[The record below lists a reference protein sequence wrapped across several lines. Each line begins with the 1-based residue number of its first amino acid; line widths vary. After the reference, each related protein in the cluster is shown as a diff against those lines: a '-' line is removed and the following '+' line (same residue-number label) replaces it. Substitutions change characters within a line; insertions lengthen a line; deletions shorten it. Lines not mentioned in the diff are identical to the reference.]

1 MEVGP
6 NHSFTR
12 LGSFRQAS
20 LTERLEDPQI
30 VIPAAEP
37 TPIKRVDNPYAI
49 ERPKGNMEILSRQN
63 SLRSYQGPFKRNT
76 SAYTSLK
83 PAELPSFQA
92 QKLTSMFNK
101 AQAPIV
107 PSTAPESNLAK
118 AAAIESKSQIEAN
131 NKSKPV
137 FQMSI
142 NHCSP
147 LNLFLYLNS

>member
-37 TPIKRVDNPYAI
+37 TPIKRVDNPFAI
-49 ERPKGNMEILSRQN
+49 ERPKGNVEILSRQN

-83 PAELPSFQA
+83 PGELPSFQA
-92 QKLTSMFNK
+92 QKLTSIFNK
-101 AQAPIV
+101 PQPPPQIEQKN
-107 PSTAPESNLAK
+107 ESH
-118 AAAIESKSQIEAN
+118 QIEAN
-131 NKSKPV
+131 NKSKKNFVKKSFKICP
-137 FQMSI
+137 F
-142 NHCSP
+142 
-147 LNLFLYLNS
+147 F